1 MTIHKYSRK
10 VRYVFNKV
18 NIQGKKN
25 VYSLRKKKKQGNFA
39 LK

>member
-25 VYSLRKKKKQGNFA
+25 VYSLRKKKQGNFA